1 MTKIKRDF
9 TEGPLF
15 FRITLFALPI
25 MATGILQVLYNMADS
40 MIVGKF
46 SSDPNALAAVGSTG
60 PVNNLLINLFMGI
73 AIGAGIVVAQNFGA
87 KRYSDVSDAAHTA
100 ITFSLFIGI
109 VLGTIGFIISPYIL
123 SFIGIRPEFIDQSTL
138 YMRII
143 MCGLP
148 ASSVYNFGASILRSV
163 GDSKTPLIILS
174 LSGLLNVALNL
185 VFVLG
190 FNMSVDGVALAT
202 IVSQYLSAVIVVVL
216 LVKRRGEPYS
226 IKFKQLKIHTRL
238 LKRMLKIGVPSALS
252 SCMYSI
258 ANIAIMSAINTFPPA
273 SVSAYSI
280 SSNIE
285 GITYTS
291 MNCFQQASM
300 TFTGQNYGAKKNDRI
315 KKVFIFSII
324 QVAFIGILMGQT
336 EILFGEQLANLYI
349 NADDPN
355 KALVIAETQDL
366 LKVMLS
372 CYFLCGIMEVCSGA
386 LRGLGYA
393 TITLV
398 NSLVFACAVR
408 LIWIY
413 LIFFKVDSLD
423 TMSELVLAFPIS
435 WIITNTAHVLC
446 ILYIWRKEGIWK
458 KREKAPIAKSIGE

>member
-1 MTKIKRDF
+1 MIKVKKDF
-9 TEGPLF
+9 TEGTLF

-40 MIVGKF
+40 MIVGRF
-46 SSDPNALAAVGSTG
+46 SDDPNALAAVGSTG
-60 PVNNLLINLFMGI
+60 PVNNLIINLFLGI
-73 AIGAGIVVAQNFGA
+73 AIGAGIIVAQNFGA
-87 KRYSDVSDAAHTA
+87 KRYDDVSSAAHTA
-100 ITFSLFIGI
+100 MTFSLFIG
-109 VLGTIGFIISPYIL
+109 VALGAVGFIISPYVL

-163 GDSKTPLIILS
+163 GDSKAPLIILS
-174 LSGLLNVALNL
+174 SSGLLNVALNL

-190 FNMSVDGVALAT
+190 FNMTVDGVAIAT
-202 IVSQYLSAVIVVVL
+202 IVSQYLSAIIVVIVL
-216 LVKRRGEPYS
+216 IKRKEEPYS
-226 IKFKQLKIHTRL
+226 IKFRQLAINGIM
-238 LKRMLKIGVPSALS
+238 LKRMLRIGIPSGLS

-285 GITYTS
+285 GITYTA

-300 TFTGQNYGAKKNDRI
+300 TFTGQNYGARKNDRI

-336 EILFGEQLANLYI
+336 EILLGEQLANLYV
-349 NADDPN
+349 NATDPN

-372 CYFLCGIMEVCSGA
+372 FYFLCGIMEVCAGA

-393 TITLV
+393 TVTLV
-398 NSLVFACAVR
+398 NSLIFACAVR

-413 LIFFKVDSLD
+413 LIFFKVDALD
-423 TMSELVLAFPIS
+423 TISELVLAFPIS
-435 WIITNTAHVLC
+435 WAITVIAHVVC
-446 ILYIWRKEGIWK
+446 ILFIWRKEGIWNKRK
-458 KREKAPIAKSIGE
+458 KETVSESVVE

>member
-60 PVNNLLINLFMGI
+60 PVNNFLVNLFMGI

-109 VLGTIGFIISPYIL
+109 ILATIGFIISPHIL

-190 FNMSVDGVALAT
+190 FNMTVDGVALAT
-202 IVSQYLSAVIVVVL
+202 IASQYLSAVVVVVL

-291 MNCFQQASM
+291 MNCFQHASM
-300 TFTGQNYGAKKNDRI
+300 TFTGQNFGAQKNDRI
-315 KKVFIFSII
+315 KKVFFFSLI
-324 QVAFIGILMGQT
+324 QVAFIGILMGQA

-372 CYFLCGIMEVCSGA
+372 FYFLCGIMEVCSGA

-423 TMSELVLAFPIS
+423 TMSELVLAYPLS
-435 WIITNTAHVLC
+435 WIITITAHVIC
-446 ILYIWRKEGIWK
+446 ILYVWHKEGIWK